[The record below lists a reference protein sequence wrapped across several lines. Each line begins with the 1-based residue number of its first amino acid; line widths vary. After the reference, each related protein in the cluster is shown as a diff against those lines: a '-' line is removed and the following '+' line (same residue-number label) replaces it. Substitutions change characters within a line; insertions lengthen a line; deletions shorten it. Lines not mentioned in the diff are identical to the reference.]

1 MMKKQPTLTTT
12 RLILRP
18 FKLTDA
24 KLVKLYAGDKRVADV
39 TLNIPHP
46 YPDGAAEQ
54 WIRTHEKV
62 FKERNGVVYAIT
74 QKTAQDIIGSIGIHN
89 MTVSDGELG
98 YWVGVPYWSLGYCT
112 EASIALLD
120 FCFEQLQLKRVYC
133 HHMTRNPASGRVM
146 QKAKMRYMGSE
157 VDAIEKNGVLETV
170 EHYEMLRPR
179 DPESS

>member
-1 MMKKQPTLTTT
+1 
-12 RLILRP
+12 
-18 FKLTDA
+18 
-24 KLVKLYAGDKRVADV
+24 
-39 TLNIPHP
+39 
-46 YPDGAAEQ
+46 
-54 WIRTHEKV
+54 
-62 FKERNGVVYAIT
+62 
-74 QKTAQDIIGSIGIHN
+74 
-89 MTVSDGELG
+89 
-98 YWVGVPYWSLGYCT
+98 VPYWSLGYCT